1 MGNAEHSYERDKVVQ
16 IINSVIQKVSAGA
29 DTSQELIFQ
38 ELKDLKK
45 IIDDA
50 RKDLGAAGAGD
61 IKDKHIPTAT
71 DELEAV
77 VGATAEATGTI
88 MDAGDVIMEKAGEV
102 GGDVG
107 DVLMNEATKIFEACS
122 FQDITGQRITKV
134 VKTLQAI
141 DEKVSSLMNVLGVS
155 IPSAN
160 DDTDTSGEEGAASG
174 DAALLKG
181 PQMPGQGVTQDD
193 IDQLLAEFDE

>member
-1 MGNAEHSYERDKVVQ
+1 MGNPEHSYERDKVVE
-16 IINSVIQKVSAGA
+16 IINSVIQKVSVGTDA
-29 DTSQELIFQ
+29 SHEIIFQ
-38 ELKDLKK
+38 ELKDLKQ
-45 IIDDA
+45 IIDEA
-50 RKDLGAAGAGD
+50 RQEIGSAGAGD

-88 MDAGDVIMEKAGEV
+88 MDAADVIMEKAGEV

-107 DVLMNEATKIFEACS
+107 DALMNESTKIFEACS

-141 DEKVSSLMNVLGVS
+141 DEKVSKLMQVLGDSV
-155 IPSAN
+155 PDGQA
-160 DDTDTSGEEGAASG
+160 DSGEEEAQG
-174 DAALLKG
+174 DAALLNG

-193 IDQLLAEFDE
+193 IDKLLAEFDE